1 MADFKLAATTRF
13 RDPDTGKVLGIPEA
27 VADHKVTAGTRYA
40 PQWKLDGYASE
51 AEAAGGRDTKIGSPT
66 ATAAAPVAFVPVAE
80 AHDDELAALLSGQ
93 TAPAPV
99 PVVAP
104 ESPIPTPAQQRMAKA
119 RAARAAKRGA

>member
-51 AEAAGGRDTKIGSPT
+51 AEAAGVQNTKVGSAT

-93 TAPAPV
+93 TAPV
-99 PVVAP
+99 PAVAP